1 MHWEFQ
7 CSYASFENILEIPLT
22 PAKQMCSI
30 PKHLAGAS
38 SDLVKSMVKVGRKA
52 AELERVKLQTEI
64 QKGKSEIRRKR
75 LENKLKMSKEGGK
88 GGQENSETE
97 TGTGTNGR

>member
-1 MHWEFQ
+1 MFD
-7 CSYASFENILEIPLT
+7 
-22 PAKQMCSI
+22 

-38 SDLVKSMVKVGRKA
+38 SDLVQSMVKVGRKA

-88 GGQENSETE
+88 GGPAKKTVNRNQNRNQWKMMTIMFSRTW
-97 TGTGTNGR
+97 